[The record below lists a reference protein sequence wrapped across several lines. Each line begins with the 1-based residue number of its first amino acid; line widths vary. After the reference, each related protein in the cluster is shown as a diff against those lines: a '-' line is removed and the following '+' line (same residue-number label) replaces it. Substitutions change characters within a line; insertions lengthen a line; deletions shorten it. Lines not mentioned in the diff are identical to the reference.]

1 MKKILVLSPH
11 LDDAAFSLGPYL
23 AETSKKNKITVAT
36 VFTKTVKDL
45 SDFAMACQLDKG
57 LSCDVDYMNIRRKE
71 DVEWSERI
79 GVEIIH
85 GLLPEAPHRGYNS
98 AKELFGL
105 ITESLD
111 FKYALKDWFF
121 DLLQKTEPDVIFCPL
136 GVGNHVDHV
145 LVRQMVLDQGLNRIL
160 LFLYKDLPYAEH
172 ISFKL
177 SDYIL
182 KDDNWIETSVS
193 LSIESLEQAIYAA
206 EAYKTQIKFQFG
218 SKINMI
224 STLKRAWSKELILFK
239 EKDLNHFDDNL
250 FTRMMDRSCLD

>member
-1 MKKILVLSPH
+1 MNKVLVLSPH

-23 AETSKKNKITVAT
+23 ADASKKNKITVAT
-36 VFTKTVKDL
+36 VFTKSEKDL

-57 LSCDVDYMNIRRKE
+57 LSCDVDYMSIRREE
-71 DVEWSERI
+71 DIEWSNRI
-79 GVEIIH
+79 NVKVIH

-98 AKELFGL
+98 AKELFGS
-105 ITESLD
+105 ITELPNFEND
-111 FKYALKDWFF
+111 LNDWFL
-121 DLLQKTEPDVIFCPL
+121 DLLHKTKPDAIFCPL
-136 GVGNHVDHV
+136 GVGSHVDHV
-145 LVRQMVLDQGLNRIL
+145 LVRQTVLNQKLSKAPI
-160 LFLYKDLPYAEH
+160 FLYKDLPYAEH
-172 ISFKL
+172 VSFNL

-182 KDDNWIETSVS
+182 KDDNWIETNVS
-193 LSIESLEQAIYAA
+193 LSIESIEQAIYAA